1 MKHLIVG
8 TSGHVDH
15 GKTALIKALT
25 GFEGDTLAEE
35 KKRGITIDL
44 SFSNLQ
50 NSEMNIAFVD
60 VPGHEKLIKNMI
72 AGAFGFD
79 ASLVVIDANEGVMPQ
94 TNEHFE
100 ILNLLKIPIIVIA
113 LTKSDLVTQEQLAQ
127 RVKEIETYGQTFSN
141 LRVKAIVPVSIY
153 DKTSIET
160 LKETLYSLPKVE
172 KRSNGLFRYYVDR
185 AFSLSGVGTVVT
197 GTVLDGEIHVGDKIF
212 VTEQAQELTVRNIQ
226 VHDKD
231 VSTAYSSQRVALNL
245 QNPKVKLSRGLLL
258 SKKGYIRGFGMVDV
272 WLESIAGQQMQ
283 HNTTLILY
291 IGTKQVEAKVLLYDE
306 NALSKGY
313 ARLQFKEKLFLVF
326 DEPFILSNS
335 GRIVAGGRVLNPIN
349 DPIKK
354 RVKIPLLEA
363 LHKYEF
369 KMAFELLVSTHKRGF
384 GLISS
389 NQRFGIGHEEALSIA
404 SEIEDIFIDKKGLLL
419 YPQKIKEELENKV
432 FAIYIKN
439 PYAMLSAKS
448 LALKISW
455 ASETLIAE
463 VLQKLCN
470 EKKLLLDKGI
480 YRDPNVNIDDVEAV
494 IQDKMY
500 TALGEGGIMPPAPY
514 NIYDNMDIDRKMGDT
529 ALKRLTVAKKVKRL
543 EHNLFVTFENLIQLI
558 AHLKEIMAKEGYID
572 IKLFKTY
579 YPQLSR
585 KYLIAY
591 LEYLDCYATIKKEGL
606 KRVLR

>member
-1 MKHLIVG
+1 MRHLIVG
-8 TSGHVDH
+8 TAGHVDH
-15 GKTALIKALT
+15 GKTALIKVLT

-79 ASLVVIDANEGVMPQ
+79 SSLMVIDANEGVMPQ

-100 ILNLLKIPIIVIA
+100 ILNLLKIPTIIIA
-113 LTKSDLVTQEQLAQ
+113 LTKSDLVTQEQLEQ
-127 RVKEIETYGQTFSN
+127 RVKEIEAYGETFSH
-141 LRVKAIVPVSIY
+141 LTVKAIVPVSIY
-153 DKTSIET
+153 DQASVDT
-160 LKETLYSLPKVE
+160 LKETLYSLPQVE
-172 KRSNGLFRYYVDR
+172 KPSNGLFRYYVDR

-197 GTVLDGEIHVGDKIF
+197 GTVLDGDIAVGDKIF
-212 VTEQAQELTVRNIQ
+212 VAEQAQELTVRNIQ
-226 VHDKD
+226 VHEQD
-231 VSTAYSSQRVALNL
+231 VASAYSSQRVALNL

-258 SKKGYIRGFGMVDV
+258 SKKGYIRGFNTVDV
-272 WLESIAGQQMQ
+272 WLESIAGQQVQ

-291 IGTKQVEAKVLLYDE
+291 IGTKQVEAKILFYDE
-306 NALSKGY
+306 VSLSKGY
-313 ARLQFKEKLFLVF
+313 ARLKFNEKLFLVF

-354 RVKIPLLEA
+354 RVKLSLLEA
-363 LHKYEF
+363 LHKHEF
-369 KMAFELLVSTHKRGF
+369 KTAFELLVSTHKRGF

-389 NQRFGIGHEEALSIA
+389 NQRFGVGHEEALRIA
-404 SEIEDIFIDKKGLLL
+404 KEIEDIFIDEKGLLL

-432 FAIYIKN
+432 FAIYVKN
-439 PYAMLSAKS
+439 PHAMLSAKS

-455 ASETLIAE
+455 ASETLISE
-463 VLQKLCN
+463 VLQKLCHEN
-470 EKKLLLDKGI
+470 KLLLDKGI
-480 YRDPNVNIDDVEAV
+480 YRDPNVDVDNVETV
-494 IQDKMY
+494 IRDKMY
-500 TALGEGGIMPPAPY
+500 ESLSEGGMMPPAPY
-514 NIYDNMDIDRKMGDT
+514 NIYDTMDIDRKMGDT
-529 ALKRLTVAKKVKRL
+529 SLKKLTSAKKVKRL
-543 EHNLFVTFENLIQLI
+543 EHNLFVTFENLTHLM
-558 AHLKEIMAKEGYID
+558 AHLKQIIDKEGYID
-572 IKLFKTY
+572 IKLFKIY

-591 LEYLDCYATIKKEGL
+591 LEYLDSYATIKKEGL
-606 KRVLR
+606 KRVLL